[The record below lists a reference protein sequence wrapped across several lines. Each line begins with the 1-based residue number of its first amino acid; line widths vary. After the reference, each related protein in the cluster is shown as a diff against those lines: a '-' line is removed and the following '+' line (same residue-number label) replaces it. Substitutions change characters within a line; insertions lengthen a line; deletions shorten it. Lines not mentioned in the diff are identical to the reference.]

1 MVRIAHLSDL
11 HFGEKTEALAESLG
25 EDIRAAAPDA
35 IAVSGDLTR
44 RASRGEFE
52 AALSFLGSL
61 GAPLLVVPGNHDIPG
76 QDLWARLSNPRAGW
90 RSVSAAYPLTVLE
103 VGGLR
108 LVGLD
113 TVTRAQWH
121 LDWSAGAISDGR
133 RAALVRV
140 LGEGTVLVCHH
151 PLRHADWASG
161 RRTPRHAERTI
172 ELLAAHRVRAV
183 LCGHLHRAEVMAL
196 GPHGPAQIIAPSA
209 FSARGPGGA
218 NGWNLVVVGEG
229 PPRVETRECFGG
241 IWQGRVLPLV

>member
-25 EDIRAAAPDA
+25 ADIRAAAPDA

-44 RASRGEFE
+44 RASRGEFA
-52 AALSFLGSL
+52 AALRFLGRL
-61 GAPLLVVPGNHDIPG
+61 GAPLMAVPGNHDIPG
-76 QDLWARLSNPRAGW
+76 QDLWARLYDPLGRW
-90 RSVSAAYPLTVLE
+90 RMVSAAFPLTVLD
-103 VGGLR
+103 VAGLR

-133 RAALVRV
+133 RGQLARV
-140 LGEGTVLVCHH
+140 LGEGAVLVCHH
-151 PLRHADWASG
+151 PLRHAAWASG

-172 ELLAAHRVRAV
+172 ALLARHRVRAV
-183 LCGHLHRAEVMAL
+183 LCGHLHRAEVTAL
-196 GPHGPAQIIAPSA
+196 GAGGPAQIIAPSA

-218 NGWNLVVVGEG
+218 NGWNLVTVGQG
-229 PPRVETRECFGG
+229 PPQVETRECFGG
-241 IWQGRVLPLV
+241 IWQGRVLPPT

>member
-11 HFGEKTEALAESLG
+11 HFGERTEALAESLA

-44 RASRGEFE
+44 RASRAEFA
-52 AALSFLGSL
+52 AALSFLGGL

-76 QDLWARLSNPRAGW
+76 QDVWARLSDPRARW
-90 RSVSAAYPLTVLE
+90 RSVSAAFPLTVLE

-121 LDWSAGAISDGR
+121 LDWSAGAISDQR
-133 RAALVRV
+133 RAELAAV
-140 LGEGTVLVCHH
+140 LGEGAVLVCHH
-151 PLRHADWASG
+151 PLRHAAWASG

-172 ELLAAHRVRAV
+172 ELLVAHQVRAV
-183 LCGHLHRAEVMAL
+183 LCGHLHRAEVTAL

-229 PPRVETRECFGG
+229 GAAVETRECLGG
-241 IWQGRVLPLV
+241 IWQGRALAPV

>member
-44 RASRGEFE
+44 RAARAEFA
-52 AALSFLGSL
+52 AALSFLRSL
-61 GAPLLVVPGNHDIPG
+61 GAPLLMVPGNHDIPG
-76 QDLWARLSNPRAGW
+76 QDLWARLHDPLGRW
-90 RSVSAAYPLTVLE
+90 RSVSAAFPLSVLE

-113 TVTRAQWH
+113 TVTRAHWH
-121 LDWSAGAISDGR
+121 LDWSAGAISEER
-133 RAALVRV
+133 RAQLARV
-140 LGEGTVLVCHH
+140 LGEGAVLVCHH
-151 PLRHADWASG
+151 PLRHAAWATG

-172 ELLAAHRVRAV
+172 DLLAAHRVRAV
-183 LCGHLHRAEVMAL
+183 LCGHLHRAEVTAL
-196 GPHGPAQIIAPSA
+196 GVGGPSQIIAPSA

-218 NGWNLVVVGEG
+218 NGWNLVVVGDG
-229 PPRVETRECFGG
+229 APQVETRECFGG
-241 IWQGRVLPLV
+241 IWRGRVLPAV